1 MMRNKLPLPDPSLH
15 LHSVQCSVTTH
26 CPQQSPP
33 SKLCNAIFRA
43 SLQNPSPANI
53 LSREFTDFLSYLY
66 YSNLFF
72 ITLKELILSIT
83 SLIVYM
89 GEGSWDEF
97 YIKGTSEHIESISKL
112 ALSPEV
118 SA

>member
-1 MMRNKLPLPDPSLH
+1 MRNKLPLPDPSLH

-53 LSREFTDFLSYLY
+53 LCREFTDFLSYLY
-66 YSNLFF
+66 VLVKFISYFQMIKTKMSTEFNFVNTFF
-72 ITLKELILSIT
+72 LLSGTLIITLSKTELL
-83 SLIVYM
+83 YPKHA
-89 GEGSWDEF
+89 G
-97 YIKGTSEHIESISKL
+97 
-112 ALSPEV
+112 A
-118 SA
+118 